1 MSSRSL
7 GADLCLAWP
16 TAEIAVMGPEGAV
29 EIINRRELDSSEEP
43 EKLHRELVQR
53 YRDRFAN
60 PYIAAARGWIDEV
73 IDPRQTREYL
83 CRAIEIV
90 GLKRVQ
96 RPPRKHGNI
105 PL

>member
-1 MSSRSL
+1 MCIR
-7 GADLCLAWP
+7 DRP
-16 TAEIAVMGPEGAV
+16 K
-29 EIINRRELDSSEEP
+29 
-43 EKLHRELVQR
+43 KLHRELVQC